1 MIDELDGAP
10 CHRDRCPG
18 RYAVERLDRDYYR
31 DLYRGGRVRRIVAQ
45 EHTSLLPA
53 DERVRLENSFKSS
66 GSPEAPNVLACT
78 PTLELGIDIG
88 DLSIVALT
96 SLPRSTASY
105 LQRVG
110 RAGRLTGNALVV
122 SLLPARPLE
131 LQRLNDP
138 LTMIAGDVVPPACY
152 LDATEI
158 LRRQYLASL
167 VDRHARSAAPSPTR
181 LAKDVFAGDLSPT
194 SWLGRL
200 LADARAN
207 AAGYVDAFLRG
218 FGDAV
223 SKDSAADLRR
233 WAGDGVTADEVPG
246 LERVVQAAVMAWN
259 EEGAELAERIA
270 LIQSEVARMEE
281 KPSLDEA
288 GERDLKRLRGEL
300 GAARRTRSDRERAY
314 WISALEAKGLL
325 PNYALLD
332 DTTRLDVG
340 LWWTDEETGEHKATD
355 EQYVRGSRTALAELA
370 PGATF
375 YVRGTSVEIDG
386 VDRGRPATRPPSP
399 GATARHAGGPSGSGR
414 MRRPRPARGATPPP
428 PRTPVSCSPPCRSA
442 GPRPTPPASS
452 RCATTT
458 PTSAAAPA
466 SPCSPRS
473 RPSATTSWAP
483 PGSSTATRS
492 APRCCGRPTS
502 GG

>member
-1 MIDELDGAP
+1 MRPAIAT
-10 CHRDRCPG
+10 
-18 RYAVERLDRDYYR
+18 AVPAGTRSSGSTGDYR

-88 DLSIVALT
+88 DLSMVALT

-122 SLLPARPLE
+122 SLLPARPARAATAE
-131 LQRLNDP
+131 RPADDDRRRGRPARLLP
-138 LTMIAGDVVPPACY
+138 RRHRICAGSTSPRWSTGTLGRPTEPHAARQGHVRRRPGADVVARPA
-152 LDATEI
+152 A
-158 LRRQYLASL
+158 RR
-167 VDRHARSAAPSPTR
+167 RP
-181 LAKDVFAGDLSPT
+181 
-194 SWLGRL
+194 
-200 LADARAN
+200 AN

-233 WAGDGVTADEVPG
+233 WAGNGIAADEVPG
-246 LERVVQAAVMAWN
+246 LERVVQTAVMAWN

-300 GAARRTRSDRERAY
+300 GAARQKTRSDRERAY
-314 WISALEAKGLL
+314 WISALEAGAAAQLRRL
-325 PNYALLD
+325 S
-332 DTTRLDVG
+332 TTR
-340 LWWTDEETGEHKATD
+340 
-355 EQYVRGSRTALAELA
+355 RGS
-370 PGATF
+370 
-375 YVRGTSVEIDG
+375 TSACG
-386 VDRGRPATRPPSP
+386 GPTRKPASTRPP
-399 GATARHAGGPSGSGR
+399 
-414 MRRPRPARGATPPP
+414 M
-428 PRTPVSCSPPCRSA
+428 
-442 GPRPTPPASS
+442 SS
-452 RCATTT
+452 
-458 PTSAAAPA
+458 TSAAAAQEHDDHRRWNQAPPVPGRRPA
-466 SPCSPRS
+466 LRKASWCSPRRS
-473 RPSATTSWAP
+473 
-483 PGSSTATRS
+483 GRS
-492 APRCCGRPTS
+492 ARTRCTKAGLNGAVASRNSAAVPVSTWPPARGQALRRRS
-502 GG
+502 AKYK

>member
-1 MIDELDGAP
+1 MSSRFVTDGALTTLRGVGGSVVWQIPPKRVLLIRTDATPSALRCGVCATRFPGPEIVIDELDGAP

-88 DLSIVALT
+88 DLSMVALT

-131 LQRLNDP
+131 LQRLKDP
-138 LTMIAGDVVPPACY
+138 LTMIAGEVVPPACY

-181 LAKDVFAGDLSPT
+181 LAKDVFAGDLSPS

-207 AAGYVDAFLRG
+207 AAGYVDAFLR
-218 FGDAV
+218 AV
-223 SKDSAADLRR
+223 TRCPRTARPTCGGGR
-233 WAGDGVTADEVPG
+233 VTASRPM
-246 LERVVQAAVMAWN
+246 RYQAWN
-259 EEGAELAERIA
+259 
-270 LIQSEVARMEE
+270 
-281 KPSLDEA
+281 
-288 GERDLKRLRGEL
+288 
-300 GAARRTRSDRERAY
+300 
-314 WISALEAKGLL
+314 
-325 PNYALLD
+325 
-332 DTTRLDVG
+332 
-340 LWWTDEETGEHKATD
+340 
-355 EQYVRGSRTALAELA
+355 GS
-370 PGATF
+370 
-375 YVRGTSVEIDG
+375 S
-386 VDRGRPATRPPSP
+386 
-399 GATARHAGGPSGSGR
+399 
-414 MRRPRPARGATPPP
+414 RPRWWPGTRRARSWPTG
-428 PRTPVSCSPPCRSA
+428 SP
-442 GPRPTPPASS
+442 
-452 RCATTT
+452 
-458 PTSAAAPA
+458 
-466 SPCSPRS
+466 
-473 RPSATTSWAP
+473 
-483 PGSSTATRS
+483 
-492 APRCCGRPTS
+492 
-502 GG
+502 